1 MSNSQKK
8 KQGLREAKRF
18 AQVCDRITPAA
29 PWLPRPKSSGIAGI
43 LMVPWIQFRT
53 YRSHTCSSLGRLG
66 CHGPWWGRVRLKSP
80 PQCKKKKKKPGIRS
94 DLSLNSTNFVIFR
107 GRGGEQ
113 QQYVVILGHAVQCSV
128 ILSEAQQAFYSSS
141 CWQGARSCLHLSRN
155 LWTTFPLG
163 KALQG
168 KKYIK
173 FPRLFCF

>member
-29 PWLPRPKSSGIAGI
+29 PWLAGQNLICWNSHGALDLVQNLQKSYLFFAWASGMPWA
-43 LMVPWIQFRT
+43 LMGQSETQESTPMQ
-53 YRSHTCSSLGRLG
+53 
-66 CHGPWWGRVRLKSP
+66 
-80 PQCKKKKKKPGIRS
+80 KKQEKMPGIRS

-113 QQYVVILGHAVQCSV
+113 QQYVVILGHTVQCSV

-141 CWQGARSCLHLSRN
+141 CWQGARGCLHLSRN

-168 KKYIK
+168 KKCIK